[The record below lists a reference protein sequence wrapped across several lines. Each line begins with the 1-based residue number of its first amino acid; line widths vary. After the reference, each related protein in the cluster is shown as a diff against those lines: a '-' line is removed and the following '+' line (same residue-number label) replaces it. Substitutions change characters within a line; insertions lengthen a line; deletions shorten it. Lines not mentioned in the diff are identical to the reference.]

1 MEKEKN
7 MKRICDD
14 YYHRLCF
21 YAVKYV
27 KDIEEAK
34 DIVQEVLVKIWE
46 RKIPFSNELALS
58 AYLYSSVY
66 HSCIDRL
73 TLQGIHNRHHHQI
86 QKNNCD
92 IDSMNYLNERI
103 ENEILWEIFEAVE
116 QLPEECKKVFKLSYI
131 EKLDIA
137 QVARLLNISEHTVK
151 SQRARGKKLLQ
162 EYLKDLFSIASIIFS
177 PLV

>member
-1 MEKEKN
+1 MENKKN
-7 MKRICDD
+7 MKRIYDD

-21 YAVKYV
+21 YAAKYM

-34 DIVQEVLVKIWE
+34 DIVQDVFVKIWE
-46 RKIPFSNELALS
+46 REISFSNELALS

-66 HSCIDRL
+66 HACIDRL
-73 TLQGIHNRHHHQI
+73 TLQGIHNRHHLRI
-86 QKNNCD
+86 QKTNHD
-92 IDSMNYLNERI
+92 IDSANYLNKRI
-103 ENEILWEIFEAVE
+103 EDEVLWEIFEAVE

-137 QVARLLNISEHTVK
+137 QVAKLLNISEHTVK

-162 EYLKDLFSIASIIFS
+162 EYLKDLFSIASVIFS
-177 PLV
+177 PLI

>member
-1 MEKEKN
+1 
-7 MKRICDD
+7 
-14 YYHRLCF
+14 
-21 YAVKYV
+21 
-27 KDIEEAK
+27 
-34 DIVQEVLVKIWE
+34 
-46 RKIPFSNELALS
+46 
-58 AYLYSSVY
+58 
-66 HSCIDRL
+66 
-73 TLQGIHNRHHHQI
+73 
-86 QKNNCD
+86 
-92 IDSMNYLNERI
+92 MNYLNERI

>member
-1 MEKEKN
+1 
-7 MKRICDD
+7 MKKIYDD

-21 YAVKYV
+21 YAAKYV

-46 RKIPFSNELALS
+46 REIPFSNELALS

-66 HSCIDRL
+66 HSCLDRL
-73 TLQGIHNRHHHQI
+73 TLQGIHNRHHQQI
-86 QKNNCD
+86 QKLNPD
-92 IDSMNYLNERI
+92 IDSANYLNMRI
-103 ENEILWEIFEAVE
+103 EDEILWEIFEAVE
-116 QLPEECKKVFKLSYI
+116 KLPEECKKVFKLSYI

-137 QVARLLNISEHTVK
+137 QVAEILNISEHTVK

-162 EYLKDLFSIASIIFS
+162 DYLKDLFSIASIVFY
-177 PLV
+177 PLI